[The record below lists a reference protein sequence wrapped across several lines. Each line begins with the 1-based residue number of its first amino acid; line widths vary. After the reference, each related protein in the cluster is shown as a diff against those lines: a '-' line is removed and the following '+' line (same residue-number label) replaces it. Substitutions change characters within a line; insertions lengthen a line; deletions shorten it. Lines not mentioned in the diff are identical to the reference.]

1 MFIVCPCVYVCFS
14 LTILL
19 IRKEAAEVISQ
30 SPSAL
35 QLRYLHTLNSIAA
48 EKNSTIIFPVP
59 IEMFKA
65 YVDKN
70 EHGHNGHKHH
80 HFPGSVSGSYTAEH
94 EDHFAG
100 LNDHIRKERLGSL

>member
-1 MFIVCPCVYVCFS
+1 MTCLF
-14 LTILL
+14 LHD
-19 IRKEAAEVISQ
+19 RKEAAEVISQ

-59 IEMFKA
+59 IEMFRA
-65 YVDKN
+65 YMSSH
-70 EHGHNGHKHH
+70 ENGHKHH
-80 HFPGSVSGSYTAEH
+80 NHHNHHNHFPGSASGSFTGEH

>member
-1 MFIVCPCVYVCFS
+1 
-14 LTILL
+14 LILSSHSFHS
-19 IRKEAAEVISQ
+19 KEAAEVISQ

-65 YVDKN
+65 YTKQHEN
-70 EHGHNGHKHH
+70 NGHNHKHH
-80 HFPGSVSGSYTAEH
+80 HFPGSASGSFTGEH
-94 EDHFAG
+94 DDHFAG